1 VPRLRLNYSGP
12 LLILLIAIL
21 LPLFLTDY
29 WIYALTI
36 TFYYVIMA
44 ITWNLLG
51 GYTGQFSL
59 SHHTFAVIGSY
70 TSALLIIKTGIPL
83 WMGMVS
89 SWIFNAFISVLLGI
103 LCLRMRG
110 IYLALTTWAF
120 AEIVKSYIRMDFEF
134 TGGDRGLKTPLF
146 FKTMNPLP
154 YYYLFL
160 AFAVITIIVIAIIM
174 RSRIGY
180 YLRTIR
186 NDEVAAQAMGVNT
199 VRWKV
204 FAFMAA
210 SVFASIAGTL
220 YGHFIGLISPV
231 SGEFYE
237 MALII
242 IFVVIGGMRS
252 QAGPVVGAISVR
264 FLAEVLK
271 KWPEVRMVILTSVV
285 ILIMR
290 FFNGGAMEFL
300 RQGYQR
306 IRQRKGRNPVS
317 GFQKLEPTQRHR
329 GNNE

>member
-1 VPRLRLNYSGP
+1 M
-12 LLILLIAIL
+12 IL
-21 LPLFLTDY
+21 PFFLADY
-29 WIYALTI
+29 WIYSLTI
-36 TFYYVIMA
+36 TFYYVVMA
-44 ITWNLLG
+44 VTWNLLG

-70 TSALLIIKTGIPL
+70 TSALLITTTGIPL
-83 WMGMVS
+83 WMGMAVS
-89 SWIFNAFISVLLGI
+89 WMANGIISVLLGI

-120 AEIVKSYIRMDFEF
+120 AEIVKTYIRMDFEF
-134 TGGDRGLKTPLF
+134 TGGDRGLKTLLF

-160 AFAVITIIVIAIIM
+160 AFAVLTIVVIAIIM

-180 YLRTIR
+180 YLRAIR

-204 FAFMAA
+204 FAFMVA
-210 SVFASIAGTL
+210 SLFASMAGTL
-220 YGHFIGLISPV
+220 YGHFTGLISPV

-237 MALII
+237 MALVI

-252 QAGPVVGAISVR
+252 QAGPVVGAVSVR

-271 KWPEVRMVILTSVV
+271 KWPEVRMVLLAAAV

-290 FFNGGAMEFL
+290 FFNGGLMEFL
-300 RQGYQR
+300 RLGYQR
-306 IRQRKGRNPVS
+306 ILKRKEKQPVS
-317 GFQKLEPTQRHR
+317 AYQKT
-329 GNNE
+329 G

>member
-1 VPRLRLNYSGP
+1 MSKLRLNYFG
-12 LLILLIAIL
+12 LLFFLLIAII
-21 LPLFLTDY
+21 LPFFLADY
-29 WIYALTI
+29 WIYSLTI
-36 TFYYVIMA
+36 TFYYVVMA
-44 ITWNLLG
+44 VTWNLLG

-59 SHHTFAVIGSY
+59 SHHTFALIGSY
-70 TSALLIIKTGIPL
+70 TSALLIAKAGLPL

-89 SWIFNAFISVLLGI
+89 SWIFNALISILLGI

-120 AEIVKSYIRMDFEF
+120 AEIVKTYIRMDFEF

-146 FKTMNPLP
+146 FKTMNPVP

-160 AFAVITIIVIAIIM
+160 AFAVLTIIVIAIIM

-180 YLRTIR
+180 YLRAIR

-210 SVFASIAGTL
+210 SVLASMAGTL
-220 YGHFIGLISPV
+220 YGHFTGLISPV

-252 QAGPVVGAISVR
+252 QAGPVIGAISIR
-264 FLAEVLK
+264 YLAEVLK
-271 KWPEVRMVILTSVV
+271 KWPEVRMVILATLV
-285 ILIMR
+285 IVIMR
-290 FFNGGAMEFL
+290 FFNGGLMEFL
-300 RQGYQR
+300 KQSYQR
-306 IRQRKGRNPVS
+306 ILQRKNTQPVS
-317 GFQKLEPTQRHR
+317 VYQKKEDIT
-329 GNNE
+329 ESMK

>member
-1 VPRLRLNYSGP
+1 MLKHRLNYFG
-12 LLILLIAIL
+12 LLLLLLSAIV
-21 LPLFLTDY
+21 LPFYLPDY
-29 WIYALTI
+29 WIHSLTI

-44 ITWNLLG
+44 ATWNLLG

-59 SHHTFAVIGSY
+59 SHHTFALIGSY
-70 TSALLIIKTGIPL
+70 TSALLITKAGIPM
-83 WMGMVS
+83 WTGMVS
-89 SWIFNAFISVLLGI
+89 SWIFNAFLSMLLGI
-103 LCLRMRG
+103 LCLRMQG

-120 AEIVKSYIRMDFEF
+120 AEIVKTYIRMDFEF

-160 AFAVITIIVIAIIM
+160 VFAVLTIIVIAIIM

-204 FAFMAA
+204 FVFMVA

-220 YGHFIGLISPV
+220 YGHFTGLISPV

-252 QAGPVVGAISVR
+252 QAGPVIGAISIR

-271 KWPEVRMVILTSVV
+271 KWPEIRMVLLASAV

-290 FFNGGAMEFL
+290 FFNGGLMEFL
-300 RQGYQR
+300 RRGYQR
-306 IRQRKGRNPVS
+306 IQQRKGRGPVS
-317 GFQKLEPTQRHR
+317 VFQKME
-329 GNNE
+329 

>member
-1 VPRLRLNYSGP
+1 VLKFRLNYFGP
-12 LLILLIAIL
+12 LFFLLIAII
-21 LPLFLTDY
+21 LPFFLADY
-29 WIYALTI
+29 WIYSLTL
-36 TFYYVIMA
+36 TLYYVIMA
-44 ITWNLLG
+44 VTWNLLG

-89 SWIFNAFISVLLGI
+89 SWMFNSIISVLLGI

-120 AEIVKSYIRMDFEF
+120 AEIVKTYIRMDFEF

-146 FKTMNPLP
+146 FKTINPLP

-174 RSRIGY
+174 RSRAGY
-180 YLRTIR
+180 YLRAIR
-186 NDEVAAQAMGVNT
+186 NDEVAAQTMGVNI

-204 FAFMAA
+204 FAFMVA
-210 SVFASIAGTL
+210 SVFASMAGTL
-220 YGHFIGLISPV
+220 YGHFTGLISPV

-252 QAGPVVGAISVR
+252 QAGPVVGAVSVR

-271 KWPEVRMVILTSVV
+271 KWPEVRMVILASMV

-290 FFNGGAMEFL
+290 FFNGGFMEFL
-300 RQGYQR
+300 RKGFQR
-306 IRQRKGRNPVS
+306 IRQRKGKGPVS
-317 GFQKLEPTQRHR
+317 AYQKIE
-329 GNNE
+329 

>member
-1 VPRLRLNYSGP
+1 MV
-12 LLILLIAIL
+12 
-21 LPLFLTDY
+21 LPFFLADY
-29 WIYALTI
+29 WIYSLTI
-36 TFYYVIMA
+36 TFYYVAMA
-44 ITWNLLG
+44 VTWNLLG

-70 TSALLIIKTGIPL
+70 TSALLITATGIHL
-83 WMGMVS
+83 WMGMAA
-89 SWIFNAFISVLLGI
+89 SWMFNAIISVLLGI

-120 AEIVKSYIRMDFEF
+120 AEIVKTYIRMDFEF
-134 TGGDRGLKTPLF
+134 TGGDRGFKTLLF

-160 AFAVITIIVIAIIM
+160 AFAALTLVVIAIIM

-180 YLRTIR
+180 YLRAIR
-186 NDEVAAQAMGVNT
+186 NDEVAAQAMGVNI

-204 FAFMAA
+204 FAFMVA
-210 SVFASIAGTL
+210 SVFASMAGTF
-220 YGHFIGLISPV
+220 YGHFTGLISPV

-252 QAGPVVGAISVR
+252 QAGPVVGAVSVR
-264 FLAEVLK
+264 ILAEVLK
-271 KWPEVRMVILTSVV
+271 KWPEVRMVILAFIV

-290 FFNGGAMEFL
+290 FFNGGFIEFL
-300 RQGYQR
+300 RRSFQRIQQKKGSGHASGYQ
-306 IRQRKGRNPVS
+306 K
-317 GFQKLEPTQRHR
+317 
-329 GNNE
+329 

>member
-1 VPRLRLNYSGP
+1 MVKVKLTYLVST
-12 LLILLIAIL
+12 LFLLIAL
-21 LPLFLTDY
+21 VLPIFLTDY

-36 TFYYVIMA
+36 TYYYVVMA
-44 ITWNLLG
+44 VTWNLLG

-70 TSALLIIKTGIPL
+70 TSALLIIQTGMPL
-83 WMGMVS
+83 WTGMLS
-89 SWIFNAFISVLLGI
+89 SWIFNAIISVLLGI

-120 AEIVKSYIRMDFEF
+120 AEIVKTYIRMDFEF
-134 TGGDRGLKTPLF
+134 TGGDRGLKTALF
-146 FKTMNPLP
+146 FKTINPLP

-160 AFAVITIIVIAIIM
+160 GFAVLTIIVIALIM
-174 RSRIGY
+174 HSRIGY
-180 YLRTIR
+180 YLRAIR
-186 NDEVAAQAMGVNT
+186 NDEVAAQTMGVNI

-220 YGHFIGLISPV
+220 YGHFTGLISPV

-252 QAGPVVGAISVR
+252 QAGPVVGAVSVR
-264 FLAEVLK
+264 FLAEILK
-271 KWPEVRMVILTSVV
+271 KWPEVRMVILAAVV

-290 FFNGGAMEFL
+290 FFNGGIMEFV
-300 RQGYQR
+300 RRVVQR
-306 IRQRKGRNPVS
+306 AKRGERREPVS
-317 GFQKLEPTQRHR
+317 AYERKE
-329 GNNE
+329 

>member
-12 LLILLIAIL
+12 LLILFIAIL

-29 WIYALTI
+29 WIYAMTL
-36 TFYYVIMA
+36 TFYYVVMA

-59 SHHTFAVIGSY
+59 SHHTFALIGSY
-70 TSALLIIKTGIPL
+70 TSALLMIKTGIPL
-83 WMGMVS
+83 WLGMAS
-89 SWIFNAFISVLLGI
+89 SWVFNAFISILLGI

-120 AEIVKSYIRMDFEF
+120 AEIVKTYIRMDFEF
-134 TGGDRGLKTPLF
+134 TGGDRGLKTALF

-160 AFAVITIIVIAIIM
+160 AFAVLTIIVIAFIM

-204 FAFMAA
+204 FAFMVA
-210 SVFASIAGTL
+210 SVFASIAGTF
-220 YGHFIGLISPV
+220 YGHFTGLISPV
-231 SGEFYE
+231 TGDFYE

-242 IFVVIGGMRS
+242 IFVVVGGMRS
-252 QAGPVVGAISVR
+252 QAGPVVGAVSVR

-271 KWPEVRMVILTSVV
+271 KWPEVRMVILASVV

-290 FFNGGAMEFL
+290 FFNGGLMEFI

-306 IRQRKGRNPVS
+306 IRQRKDRNPVS
-317 GFQKLEPTQRHR
+317 GYQKIEPRQR
-329 GNNE
+329 

>member
-1 VPRLRLNYSGP
+1 MPKIKLNY
-12 LLILLIAIL
+12 LLSTLFVLVAIA
-21 LPLFLTDY
+21 LPFFLTDY

-36 TFYYVIMA
+36 TFYYVVMA
-44 ITWNLLG
+44 VTWNLLG
-51 GYTGQFSL
+51 GYAGQFSL

-70 TSALLIIKTGIPL
+70 TSALLIIQTGIPL
-83 WMGMVS
+83 WTGMVS
-89 SWIFNAFISVLLGI
+89 SWIFNAFISVLLGM

-120 AEIVKSYIRMDFEF
+120 AEIVKTYIRMDFEF
-134 TGGDRGLKTPLF
+134 TGGDRGLKTSLF
-146 FKTMNPLP
+146 FKTINPLP

-160 AFAVITIIVIAIIM
+160 AFAVITIMVIAIIM

-180 YLRTIR
+180 YLRAIR
-186 NDEVAAQAMGVNT
+186 NDEVAAQAMGVNI

-204 FAFMAA
+204 FAFMVA

-220 YGHFIGLISPV
+220 YGHFTGLISPV

-252 QAGPVVGAISVR
+252 QAGPVVGAVSVR

-271 KWPEVRMVILTSVV
+271 KWPEGRMVILASIV

-290 FFNGGAMEFL
+290 FFNGGLMEFL
-300 RQGYQR
+300 RKGYQR
-306 IRQRKGRNPVS
+306 IRQRMDGGPVS
-317 GFQKLEPTQRHR
+317 AYQKTE
-329 GNNE
+329 

>member
-1 VPRLRLNYSGP
+1 MPKLRFNYFGP
-12 LLILLIAIL
+12 FIFLLIAIF
-21 LPLFLTDY
+21 LPFFLADY
-29 WIYALTI
+29 WIYSLTI
-36 TFYYVIMA
+36 TLYYVVMSV
-44 ITWNLLG
+44 TWNLLG

-70 TSALLIIKTGIPL
+70 TSALLIIKAGMPL

-89 SWIFNAFISVLLGI
+89 SWMFNAIISVLLGI

-120 AEIVKSYIRMDFEF
+120 AEIVKTYIRMNFEF
-134 TGGDRGLKTPLF
+134 TGGDRGLKTLLF

-160 AFAVITIIVIAIIM
+160 AFAVLTIIVIAIIM

-180 YLRTIR
+180 YLRAIR
-186 NDEVAAQAMGVNT
+186 NDEVAAQAMGVNI

-204 FAFMAA
+204 FAFMVA
-210 SVFASIAGTL
+210 SVFASMAGTL
-220 YGHFIGLISPV
+220 YGHFTGLISPV

-252 QAGPVVGAISVR
+252 QAGPVVGAVSVR
-264 FLAEVLK
+264 FLAEILK
-271 KWPEVRMVILTSVV
+271 KWPEVRMVILASMV

-290 FFNGGAMEFL
+290 FFNGGFMEFL
-300 RQGYQR
+300 RKGFQR
-306 IRQRKGRNPVS
+306 IRQRKGKGPVS
-317 GFQKLEPTQRHR
+317 AYQKIE
-329 GNNE
+329 

>member
-1 VPRLRLNYSGP
+1 MVKVKLSYFVSTVL
-12 LLILLIAIL
+12 LLIAL
-21 LPLFLTDY
+21 ALPFFLTDY
-29 WIYALTI
+29 WIYALTL
-36 TFYYVIMA
+36 TYYYVVMA
-44 ITWNLLG
+44 VTWNLLG

-70 TSALLIIKTGIPL
+70 TSALLIIHTGMPL
-83 WMGMVS
+83 WTGMLS
-89 SWIFNAFISVLLGI
+89 SWIFNAIISVLLGI

-120 AEIVKSYIRMDFEF
+120 AEIVKTYIRMDFEF
-134 TGGDRGLKTPLF
+134 TGGDRGLKTALF
-146 FKTMNPLP
+146 FNTINPLP

-160 AFAVITIIVIAIIM
+160 GFAVLTIIVIALIM
-174 RSRIGY
+174 HSRIGY
-180 YLRTIR
+180 YLRAIR
-186 NDEVAAQAMGVNT
+186 NDEVAAQTMGVNI

-220 YGHFIGLISPV
+220 YGHFTGLISPV

-252 QAGPVVGAISVR
+252 QAGPVVGAVSVR

-271 KWPEVRMVILTSVV
+271 KWPEVRMVILAAAV
-285 ILIMR
+285 ILTMR
-290 FFNGGAMEFL
+290 FFNGGIMEFA
-300 RQGYQR
+300 RRVVQR
-306 IRQRKGRNPVS
+306 TKKGQSTEPVS
-317 GFQKLEPTQRHR
+317 AFERKELG
-329 GNNE
+329 

>member
-1 VPRLRLNYSGP
+1 VSKQVLKGLG
-12 LLILLIAIL
+12 LILFLFIAVIL
-21 LPLFLTDY
+21 PFFLKDY
-29 WIYALTI
+29 WVYSLTI
-36 TFYYVIMA
+36 TLYYVVMA
-44 ITWNLLG
+44 VTWNLLG

-83 WMGMVS
+83 WMGMAS
-89 SWIFNAFISVLLGI
+89 SWMFNALISVLLGI

-120 AEIVKSYIRMDFEF
+120 AEIVKTYIRMDFEF
-134 TGGDRGLKTPLF
+134 TGGDRGLKAPLF
-146 FKTMNPLP
+146 FKTMDPVP

-160 AFAVITIIVIAIIM
+160 ALAVITIIVIAVIM

-180 YLRTIR
+180 YLRAIR

-210 SVFASIAGTL
+210 SVIASVAGTF
-220 YGHFIGLISPV
+220 YGHFTGLISPV

-252 QAGPVVGAISVR
+252 QSGPVVGAISIR

-271 KWPEVRMVILTSVV
+271 KWPEVRMVILAALV

-290 FFNGGAMEFL
+290 FFNGGLMEFL

-306 IRQRKGRNPVS
+306 VRQRKGAQPVS
-317 GFQKLEPTQRHR
+317 AYQETDKTNAMLEK
-329 GNNE
+329 NE

>member
-1 VPRLRLNYSGP
+1 MLKFRLNYFGP
-12 LLILLIAIL
+12 LFFLLIAII
-21 LPLFLTDY
+21 LPFFLADY
-29 WIYALTI
+29 WIYSLTI
-36 TFYYVIMA
+36 TLYYVVMA
-44 ITWNLLG
+44 VTWNLLG

-89 SWIFNAFISVLLGI
+89 SWMFNAIISVLLGI

-120 AEIVKSYIRMDFEF
+120 AEIVKTYIRMDFEF

-146 FKTMNPLP
+146 FKTINPLP

-174 RSRIGY
+174 RSRAGY
-180 YLRTIR
+180 YLRAIR
-186 NDEVAAQAMGVNT
+186 NDEVAAQAMGVNI

-204 FAFMAA
+204 FAFMVA
-210 SVFASIAGTL
+210 SVFASMAGTL
-220 YGHFIGLISPV
+220 YGHFTGLISPV

-252 QAGPVVGAISVR
+252 QAGPVVGAVSVR

-271 KWPEVRMVILTSVV
+271 KWPEVRMVILASMV

-290 FFNGGAMEFL
+290 FFNGGFMEFL
-300 RQGYQR
+300 RKGFQR
-306 IRQRKGRNPVS
+306 IRQRKGKGPVS
-317 GFQKLEPTQRHR
+317 AYQKIE
-329 GNNE
+329 

>member
-1 VPRLRLNYSGP
+1 VLKPKLKYLGLFLP
-12 LLILLIAIL
+12 LLIALI
-21 LPLFLTDY
+21 LPFSLTDY
-29 WIYALTI
+29 WIYALTL

-44 ITWNLLG
+44 VTWNLLG

-59 SHHTFAVIGSY
+59 SHHTFAMIGSY

-83 WMGMVS
+83 WMGMAS

-103 LCLRMRG
+103 LCMRMRG

-120 AEIVKSYIRMDFEF
+120 AEIVKTYIRMNFEF

-146 FKTMNPLP
+146 FKTMTPLP

-160 AFAVITIIVIAIIM
+160 AFAVLMIIVIAIIM

-180 YLRTIR
+180 YLRAIR
-186 NDEVAAQAMGVNT
+186 NDEVAAEAMGVNT

-204 FAFMAA
+204 FAFMVA
-210 SVFASIAGTL
+210 SVFASVAGTL
-220 YGHFIGLISPV
+220 YGHFTGLISPV
-231 SGEFYE
+231 SGDFYE
-237 MALII
+237 MYLII

-271 KWPEVRMVILTSVV
+271 KWPEIRMIILALVV

-290 FFNGGAMEFL
+290 FFNGGVMEFL
-300 RQGYQR
+300 RQGVQR
-306 IRQRKGRNPVS
+306 IRQRKGRTPVS
-317 GFQKLEPTQRHR
+317 GLQKMEPRQR
-329 GNNE
+329 

>member
-1 VPRLRLNYSGP
+1 MLKFRLNYFGP
-12 LLILLIAIL
+12 LFFLLIAII
-21 LPLFLTDY
+21 LPFFLADY
-29 WIYALTI
+29 WIYSLTL
-36 TFYYVIMA
+36 TLYYVIMA
-44 ITWNLLG
+44 VTWNLLG

-89 SWIFNAFISVLLGI
+89 SWMFNSIISVLLGI

-120 AEIVKSYIRMDFEF
+120 AEIVKTYIRMDFEF

-146 FKTMNPLP
+146 FKTINPLP

-174 RSRIGY
+174 RSRAGY
-180 YLRTIR
+180 YLRAIR
-186 NDEVAAQAMGVNT
+186 NDEVAAQTMGVNI

-204 FAFMAA
+204 FAFMVA
-210 SVFASIAGTL
+210 SVFASMAGTL
-220 YGHFIGLISPV
+220 YGHFTGLISPV

-252 QAGPVVGAISVR
+252 QAGPVVGAVSVR

-271 KWPEVRMVILTSVV
+271 KWPEVRMVILASMV

-290 FFNGGAMEFL
+290 FFNGGFMEFL
-300 RQGYQR
+300 RKGFQR
-306 IRQRKGRNPVS
+306 IRQRKGKGPVS
-317 GFQKLEPTQRHR
+317 AYQKIE
-329 GNNE
+329 

>member
-1 VPRLRLNYSGP
+1 M
-12 LLILLIAIL
+12 
-21 LPLFLTDY
+21 
-29 WIYALTI
+29 TI
-36 TFYYVIMA
+36 TFYYVVMA

-59 SHHTFAVIGSY
+59 SHHTFALIGSY
-70 TSALLIIKTGIPL
+70 TSALLMIKTGIPL
-83 WMGMVS
+83 WLGMAS

-120 AEIVKSYIRMDFEF
+120 AEIVKTYIRMDFEF
-134 TGGDRGLKTPLF
+134 TGGDRGLKTALF

-160 AFAVITIIVIAIIM
+160 VFAVLTIIVIVFIM

-204 FAFMAA
+204 FAFMVA
-210 SVFASIAGTL
+210 SFFASIAGTL
-220 YGHFIGLISPV
+220 YGHFTGLISPV
-231 SGEFYE
+231 TGDFYE

-252 QAGPVVGAISVR
+252 QAGPVVGTLSVR

-271 KWPEVRMVILTSVV
+271 KWPELRMVILATAV

-290 FFNGGAMEFL
+290 FFNGGLMEFI

-306 IRQRKGRNPVS
+306 IQKWKKGQPVS
-317 GFQKLEPTQRHR
+317 VYQKD
-329 GNNE
+329 G

>member
-1 VPRLRLNYSGP
+1 VLKFRLNYFGP
-12 LLILLIAIL
+12 LFFLLIAII
-21 LPLFLTDY
+21 LPFFLADY
-29 WIYALTI
+29 WIYSLTI
-36 TFYYVIMA
+36 TLYYVVMA
-44 ITWNLLG
+44 VTWNLLG

-89 SWIFNAFISVLLGI
+89 SWMFNAIISVLLGI

-120 AEIVKSYIRMDFEF
+120 AEIVKTYIRMDFEF

-146 FKTMNPLP
+146 FKTINPLP

-174 RSRIGY
+174 RSRAGY
-180 YLRTIR
+180 YLRAIR
-186 NDEVAAQAMGVNT
+186 NDEVAAQAMGVNI

-204 FAFMAA
+204 FAFMVA
-210 SVFASIAGTL
+210 SVFASMAGTL
-220 YGHFIGLISPV
+220 YGHFTGLISPV

-252 QAGPVVGAISVR
+252 QAGPVVGAVSVR

-271 KWPEVRMVILTSVV
+271 KWPEVRMVILASMV

-290 FFNGGAMEFL
+290 FFNGGFMEFL
-300 RQGYQR
+300 RKGFQR
-306 IRQRKGRNPVS
+306 IRQRKGKGPVS
-317 GFQKLEPTQRHR
+317 AYQKIE
-329 GNNE
+329 

>member
-1 VPRLRLNYSGP
+1 MPKLRLNYFGP
-12 LLILLIAIL
+12 LFFLLIAMIL
-21 LPLFLTDY
+21 PFFLADY
-29 WIYALTI
+29 WIYSLTI
-36 TFYYVIMA
+36 TLYYVVMA
-44 ITWNLLG
+44 VTWNLLG

-70 TSALLIIKTGIPL
+70 TSALLIIKTGVPL

-89 SWIFNAFISVLLGI
+89 SWMFNAIISVLLGI

-120 AEIVKSYIRMDFEF
+120 AEIVKTYIRMDFEF
-134 TGGDRGLKTPLF
+134 TGGDRGLKTLLF

-160 AFAVITIIVIAIIM
+160 AFAVLTIIVIAIIM

-180 YLRTIR
+180 YLRAIR
-186 NDEVAAQAMGVNT
+186 NDEVAAQAMGVDI

-204 FAFMAA
+204 FAFMVA
-210 SVFASIAGTL
+210 SVFASMAGTL
-220 YGHFIGLISPV
+220 YGHFTGLISPV

-252 QAGPVVGAISVR
+252 QTGPVVGAVSVR

-271 KWPEVRMVILTSVV
+271 KWPEVRMVILASIV

-290 FFNGGAMEFL
+290 FFNGGLIEFL
-300 RQGYQR
+300 RKVFQR
-306 IRQRKGRNPVS
+306 IRQRKSSEPVS
-317 GFQKLEPTQRHR
+317 AYSKIE
-329 GNNE
+329 

>member
-1 VPRLRLNYSGP
+1 VPKLRLNYSGP
-12 LLILLIAIL
+12 LLFLLIAIL

-36 TFYYVIMA
+36 TFYYVVMA

-59 SHHTFAVIGSY
+59 SHHTFAMIGSY
-70 TSALLIIKTGIPL
+70 TSVLLITKTGIPL
-83 WMGMVS
+83 WMGMAS
-89 SWIFNAFISVLLGI
+89 SSIFNAFISVLLGI

-120 AEIVKSYIRMDFEF
+120 AEIVKTYIRMDYEF
-134 TGGDRGLKTPLF
+134 TGGDMGLKTSLF
-146 FKTMNPLP
+146 FKTINPLP

-160 AFAVITIIVIAIIM
+160 AFTVITIIVIAIIM

-180 YLRTIR
+180 YFRAIR
-186 NDEVAAQAMGVNT
+186 NDEVAAQAMGVNI
-199 VRWKV
+199 VRWKI
-204 FAFMAA
+204 FAFMVA
-210 SVFASIAGTL
+210 SVFASMAGTL
-220 YGHFIGLISPV
+220 YGHFTGLISPV

-252 QAGPVVGAISVR
+252 QSGPVVGAISIR

-271 KWPEVRMVILTSVV
+271 EWPAIRMIILAFIV

-290 FFNGGAMEFL
+290 FFNGGLMEFL
-300 RQGYQR
+300 RQGYLR
-306 IRQRKGRNPVS
+306 IQQRKGRQHVS
-317 GFQKLEPTQRHR
+317 AYQK
-329 GNNE
+329 

>member
-1 VPRLRLNYSGP
+1 MPKIKLNY
-12 LLILLIAIL
+12 LLSTLFVLVAIA
-21 LPLFLTDY
+21 LPFFLTDY

-36 TFYYVIMA
+36 TFYYVVMA
-44 ITWNLLG
+44 VTWNLLG
-51 GYTGQFSL
+51 GYAGQFSL

-70 TSALLIIKTGIPL
+70 TSALLIIQTGIPL
-83 WMGMVS
+83 WTGMVS
-89 SWIFNAFISVLLGI
+89 SWIFNAFISVLLGM

-120 AEIVKSYIRMDFEF
+120 AEIVKTYIRMDFEF
-134 TGGDRGLKTPLF
+134 TGGDRGLKTSLF
-146 FKTMNPLP
+146 FKTINPLP

-160 AFAVITIIVIAIIM
+160 AFAVITIMVIAIIM

-180 YLRTIR
+180 YLRAIR
-186 NDEVAAQAMGVNT
+186 NDEVAAQAMGVNI

-204 FAFMAA
+204 FAFMVA

-220 YGHFIGLISPV
+220 YGHFTGLISPV

-252 QAGPVVGAISVR
+252 QAGPVLGAVSVR

-271 KWPEVRMVILTSVV
+271 KWPEGRMVILASIV

-290 FFNGGAMEFL
+290 FFNGGLMEFL
-300 RQGYQR
+300 RKGYQR
-306 IRQRKGRNPVS
+306 IQQRIDRGPVS
-317 GFQKLEPTQRHR
+317 AYQKTE
-329 GNNE
+329 

>member
-1 VPRLRLNYSGP
+1 M
-12 LLILLIAIL
+12 
-21 LPLFLTDY
+21 
-29 WIYALTI
+29 TI
-36 TFYYVIMA
+36 TFYYVVMA

-59 SHHTFAVIGSY
+59 SHHTFALIGSY
-70 TSALLIIKTGIPL
+70 TSALLMIKTGIPL
-83 WMGMVS
+83 WLGMAS
-89 SWIFNAFISVLLGI
+89 SWIFNAFVSVLLGI

-120 AEIVKSYIRMDFEF
+120 AEIVKTYIRMDFEF
-134 TGGDRGLKTPLF
+134 TGGDRGLKTALF

-160 AFAVITIIVIAIIM
+160 VFAVLTIIVIVFIM

-204 FAFMAA
+204 FAFMVA
-210 SVFASIAGTL
+210 SFFASIAGTL
-220 YGHFIGLISPV
+220 YGHFTGLISPV
-231 SGEFYE
+231 TGDFYE

-252 QAGPVVGAISVR
+252 QAGPVVGTLSVR

-271 KWPEVRMVILTSVV
+271 KWPELRMVILATAV

-290 FFNGGAMEFL
+290 FFNGGLMEFI

-306 IRQRKGRNPVS
+306 IQKWKKGQPVS
-317 GFQKLEPTQRHR
+317 VYQKD
-329 GNNE
+329 G